1 MVTKEYLD
9 SIIEEI
15 NHTDP
20 FNEANNIRAV
30 SLEEGHSVMEVE
42 LKPEHKNIW
51 GLPHGGIVFAAADVA
66 AGIAA
71 DSVRPHAHIVTEG
84 SSIHF
89 LYANPEAKTLRAEG
103 RVIKAGRFIN
113 IVQADVWDDLGNH
126 LLTGQFD
133 MFNTKSG
140 QQ

>member
-15 NHTDP
+15 NTTDP
-20 FNEANNIRAV
+20 FNQTNNIRAV

-66 AGIAA
+66 AGLAA

-89 LYANPEAKTLRAEG
+89 LYASPEAKKLHAEG
-103 RVIKAGRFIN
+103 RVIKSGRFIN

-133 MFNTKSG
+133 MFNTKGG

>member
-1 MVTKEYLD
+1 MTKEQAEKLTAWLD
-9 SIIEEI
+9 RC
-15 NHTDP
+15 P
-20 FNEANNIRAV
+20 FDSANGIRALSV
-30 SLEEGHSVMEVE
+30 SEGRAEIGVG

-51 GLPHGGIVFAAADVA
+51 GIPHGGIVFAAADVA

-71 DSVRPHAHIVTEG
+71 DSIRPHMHIVTEG

-89 LYANPEAKTLRAEG
+89 LHANPEAKKLRAEG

-133 MFNTKSG
+133 MFNTKG
-140 QQ
+140 AE

>member
-1 MVTKEYLD
+1 MTTREYLD

-20 FNEANNIRAV
+20 YNEANNIRAV

-71 DSVRPHAHIVTEG
+71 DSVRPHMQIQKRRSCV
-84 SSIHF
+84 
-89 LYANPEAKTLRAEG
+89 P
-103 RVIKAGRFIN
+103 KAG
-113 IVQADVWDDLGNH
+113 
-126 LLTGQFD
+126 
-133 MFNTKSG
+133 
-140 QQ
+140 